1 MKFYKLKSWYRDK
14 MKYKNEYIQFLPDLR
29 DIKVVFITGLS
40 MTLFFSWRWKS
51 LIHLWL
57 RDTKIYAG
65 FLQQQE

>member
-51 LIHLWL
+51 PIHLWQ